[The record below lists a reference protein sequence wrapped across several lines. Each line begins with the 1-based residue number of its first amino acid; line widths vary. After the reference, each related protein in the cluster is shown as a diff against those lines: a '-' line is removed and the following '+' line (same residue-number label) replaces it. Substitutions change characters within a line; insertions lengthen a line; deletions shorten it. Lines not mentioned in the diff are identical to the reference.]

1 MPASLLVVEDDDTI
15 RDTIREA
22 LILEGYEVTAS
33 GNGREALSLVQDAAE
48 RAPFSLVVLD
58 LMLPGLDGLDLCRQ
72 IRQSENS
79 IPILVVSARDSER
92 DRVLGLEVGADDYL
106 VKPFELKELH
116 ARIIANI
123 RRNQQQEGPVLSYGP
138 LRLELTTRRAFRE
151 GKELRLSPTEI
162 SLLELFIRHENQVL
176 SRKML
181 YHQLWESDWESE
193 TNVIEVHINR
203 LRSKVDRGFSRA
215 LIHTIRGRGY
225 MLSENPP
232 QGPRSAEDAVPESQ
246 DPIASHSA

>member
-1 MPASLLVVEDDDTI
+1 MA
-15 RDTIREA
+15 
-22 LILEGYEVTAS
+22 
-33 GNGREALSLVQDAAE
+33 
-48 RAPFSLVVLD
+48 
-58 LMLPGLDGLDLCRQ
+58 
-72 IRQSENS
+72 
-79 IPILVVSARDSER
+79 
-92 DRVLGLEVGADDYL
+92 GADDYL

-116 ARIIANI
+116 ARIVANI
-123 RRNQQQEGPVLSYGP
+123 RRNQQQEGPVLTFGP

-181 YHQLWESDWESE
+181 YHQLWESNWESE

-203 LRSKVDRGFSRA
+203 LRSKVDRGFSKS
-215 LIHTIRGRGY
+215 LIHTVRGRGY

-232 QGPRSAEDAVPESQ
+232 QGAKLADELVSDSENS
-246 DPIASHSA
+246 IAS